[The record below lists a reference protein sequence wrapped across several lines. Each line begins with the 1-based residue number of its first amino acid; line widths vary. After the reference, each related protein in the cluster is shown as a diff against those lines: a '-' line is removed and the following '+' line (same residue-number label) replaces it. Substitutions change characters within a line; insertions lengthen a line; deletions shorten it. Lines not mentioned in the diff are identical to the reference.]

1 MTGGLL
7 QLAAYGAQDIHLSG
21 NPQITFFIAVY
32 KRYTNFAIEN
42 VQQLFTGNANFGQKV
57 YCDIERVGDLMNTIF
72 VRIDLPS
79 LKEFEQYDSNNEI
92 IKYYWV
98 NSIGNAIIK
107 YTDIE
112 IGGTIIDKQYGLWL
126 EIWGELTVDTNKRIG
141 YYEMIGK
148 SENPINLQNENK
160 LSLYIPLYFW
170 FCRNIGLSLP
180 LIALQSHEVRINMAF
195 RELNELII
203 SSNGKPL
210 EPILANAISITHAS
224 LLVDYIF
231 LEDKERKFFAQCEH
245 EYLIEQLQVNV
256 QSLYSNKIKDKPQGY
271 GFDKTVE
278 QDHIISLD
286 FNHPVKELIWVL
298 QNSTVLSMYPYGGN
312 EWFNFSTEPYNM
324 NDSYS
329 HNAEDPMIHARIT
342 FEGSDR
348 MHQREAKYYRLVT
361 PYQRHTNI
369 PNNYIY
375 IYSFAIRPEDFQ
387 PTGTCNFSRIDNKN
401 IYIRIS
407 DKLVD
412 PIMTVFATNY
422 NILKINS
429 GMAGIQYSN

>member
-7 QLAAYGAQDIHLSG
+7 QLAAYGAQDVYLSG

-42 VQQLFTGNANFGQKV
+42 VQQLFTGNADFGQKI
-57 YCDIERVGDLMNTIF
+57 YCEIERVGDLMNAIF
-72 VRIDLPS
+72 VKIDLPS
-79 LKEFEQYDSNNEI
+79 LKEYEQYDSNNNLV
-92 IKYYWV
+92 KYYWV

-141 YYEMIGK
+141 YNEMIGK
-148 SENPINLQNENK
+148 SENSINTQNENA
-160 LSLYIPLYFW
+160 LNLYIPLYFW

-180 LIALQSHEVRINMAF
+180 LIALQEHQVRINMAF
-195 RELNELII
+195 REINELII
-203 SSNGKPL
+203 SSNGLPL
-210 EPILANAISITHAS
+210 EQTLTNTLSITQAS

-256 QSLYSNKIKDKPQGY
+256 QSLYSNKIKDKPGGY

-278 QDHIISLD
+278 QQHIITLD

-312 EWFNFSTEPYNM
+312 EWFNFSTEPYNK
-324 NDSYS
+324 NDNSI
-329 HNAEDPMIHARIT
+329 HNGGDPLIHARIT

-348 MHQREAKYYRLVT
+348 MHQRDAKYYRLVV

-375 IYSFAIRPEDFQ
+375 VYSFAIKPEDFQ

-401 IYIRIS
+401 IYIKIS

-412 PIMTVFATNY
+412 PIMTVFAVNY

-429 GMAGIQYSN
+429 GMAGLQFSN

>member
-21 NPQITFFIAVY
+21 NPQITFFVAVY

-42 VQQLFTGNANFGQKV
+42 VQQLFTGNATFGQKV
-57 YCDIERVGDLMNTIF
+57 YCEIERIGDLINGIF
-72 VRIDLPS
+72 LRIDLPS
-79 LKEFEQYDSNNEI
+79 LKEFEQYDNNNEL

-148 SENPINLQNENK
+148 SENPINSQNENK
-160 LSLYIPLYFW
+160 LSLYVPLYFW

-195 RELNELII
+195 REINELII
-203 SSNGKPL
+203 SSNGIPL
-210 EPILANAISITHAS
+210 ESLLANTLTITHAS

-256 QSLYSNKIKDKPQGY
+256 QSLYSNKIKDKPGGY
-271 GFDKTVE
+271 GFDKALE
-278 QDHIISLD
+278 QDHIVTLD

-298 QNSTVLSMYPYGGN
+298 QNSKVLSLYPYGGN

-324 NDSYS
+324 NDSY
-329 HNAEDPMIHARIT
+329 NQMAEDPMIHARIT

-348 MHQREAKYYRLVT
+348 MQQRRAKYYRLVV

-401 IYIRIS
+401 IYIRVS

-412 PIMTVFATNY
+412 PIITVFATNY

>member
-1 MTGGLL
+1 
-7 QLAAYGAQDIHLSG
+7 
-21 NPQITFFIAVY
+21 
-32 KRYTNFAIEN
+32 
-42 VQQLFTGNANFGQKV
+42 
-57 YCDIERVGDLMNTIF
+57 
-72 VRIDLPS
+72 
-79 LKEFEQYDSNNEI
+79 
-92 IKYYWV
+92 
-98 NSIGNAIIK
+98 
-107 YTDIE
+107 
-112 IGGTIIDKQYGLWL
+112 L

-148 SENPINLQNENK
+148 SENPINTQNENK

-271 GFDKTVE
+271 GFDKTIE
-278 QDHIISLD
+278 QDHIITLD

-298 QNSTVLSMYPYGGN
+298 QNSTVLSIYPYGGN
-312 EWFNFSTEPYNM
+312 EWFNFSTEPYNK

-348 MHQREAKYYRLVT
+348 MHQREAKYYRLVM

>member
-195 RELNELII
+195 RELSELII

-271 GFDKTVE
+271 GFDKTIE
-278 QDHIISLD
+278 QDHIITLD

>member
-148 SENPINLQNENK
+148 SENPINTQNENK

-195 RELNELII
+195 RELSELII

-271 GFDKTVE
+271 GFDKTIE
-278 QDHIISLD
+278 QDHIITLD